1 PPLFVRGT
9 LVHTPVRGEVELL
22 PDQLVAVD
30 EAGTITAVVPGSQEA
45 ACLAAHAGRP
55 EDVLRLEANQ
65 FLLPGFC
72 DTHIHASQYS
82 YAGTATDTPL
92 MAWLTKY
99 TFPTEARFAAD
110 PSFAR
115 RVYSRLI
122 CRMVACGTTT
132 ALFFATLH
140 LEPCQL
146 LADLLE
152 EAGMRAFVGKARL
165 RGGVSMDRH
174 GGPDLYVESTEQA
187 AASAEAFIRYVR
199 AKQLPRLEPALTPR
213 FLPTCTPVLLRA
225 LGELA
230 VRYDVAVQSHIRESY
245 DEVEFVGQLEE
256 AGQGASE
263 AEMFDAAGLLTS
275 KASCCS
281 AVFAHG
287 VLLSDAEVALM
298 AARGSAVAH
307 CPLSNAF
314 FADVVL
320 PVAQLLRRG
329 LKVGLG
335 TDVAGG
341 YDISML
347 GAQRAAVVASRA
359 LPLALRLQ
367 QEGDPDSLSWRDA
380 LWLATVGGARALGL
394 DRVGTL
400 APGQQFDAL
409 LVDGGCG
416 AAYDLFPQSSPL
428 EQVEKFLCCGDDR
441 HIVQVWVQGRP
452 I

>member
-1 PPLFVRGT
+1 
-9 LVHTPVRGEVELL
+9 
-22 PDQLVAVD
+22 
-30 EAGTITAVVPGSQEA
+30 
-45 ACLAAHAGRP
+45 
-55 EDVLRLEANQ
+55 
-65 FLLPGFC
+65 
-72 DTHIHASQYS
+72 
-82 YAGTATDTPL
+82 
-92 MAWLTKY
+92 
-99 TFPTEARFAAD
+99 
-110 PSFAR
+110 
-115 RVYSRLI
+115 
-122 CRMVACGTTT
+122 
-132 ALFFATLH
+132 
-140 LEPCQL
+140 
-146 LADLLE
+146 
-152 EAGMRAFVGKARL
+152 
-165 RGGVSMDRH
+165 MDRH

-281 AVFAHG
+281 VLPWVLRRAVPARLLTLPCPAPHAACSELAAHPCLPPGPAACALQAVFAHG

-329 LKVGLG
+329 LKVG
-335 TDVAGG
+335 
-341 YDISML
+341 
-347 GAQRAAVVASRA
+347 
-359 LPLALRLQ
+359 
-367 QEGDPDSLSWRDA
+367 
-380 LWLATVGGARALGL
+380 
-394 DRVGTL
+394 
-400 APGQQFDAL
+400 
-409 LVDGGCG
+409 
-416 AAYDLFPQSSPL
+416 
-428 EQVEKFLCCGDDR
+428 
-441 HIVQVWVQGRP
+441 GRP
-452 I
+452 GWRHRQAC